1 MKYIKSIIFCLVTLI
16 LSACGGGGGG
26 GGGST
31 SESPAVTQVAAP
43 PEPSPVSVTIDESET
58 TASATQEIQV
68 PEGFTLAANYTV
80 ALDVDLESA
89 YSQRI
94 SLSVCT
100 DFSNEGSFVSINYD
114 SCLLKAST
122 NNGHFYSDLEVGNA
136 LDSLVLAIGVFG
148 ESSVVDYRMWERVG
162 SEPYVFSVR

>member
-1 MKYIKSIIFCLVTLI
+1 MKYMERINLCLAACI

-26 GGGST
+26 GGGDSISAPPT
-31 SESPAVTQVAAP
+31 VTQVTVAA
-43 PEPSPVSVTIDESET
+43 EPSPVTVVDEPET

-68 PEGFTLAANYTV
+68 PDGFTLAANYTV
-80 ALDVDLESA
+80 SLDVDLESV
-89 YSQRI
+89 YSQRV

-100 DFSNEGSFVSINYD
+100 DFSTVDSLVSINYD

-122 NNGHFYSDLEVGNA
+122 NNGLFSRDLEVGNA
-136 LDSLVLAIGVFG
+136 LDSLILAIGIFG
-148 ESSVVDYRMWERVG
+148 ESSEVDYRIWERVG